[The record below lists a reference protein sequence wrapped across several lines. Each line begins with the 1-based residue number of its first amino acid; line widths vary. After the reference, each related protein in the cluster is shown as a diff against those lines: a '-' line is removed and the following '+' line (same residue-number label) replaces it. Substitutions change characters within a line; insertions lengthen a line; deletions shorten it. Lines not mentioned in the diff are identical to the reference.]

1 MILFLA
7 AMSSADFTALDIALQ
22 QCKREV
28 INPMFAAEAERRSA
42 FMTEAFREQE
52 AIVAER
58 LDIAAKKRAIRAG
71 DPQAKGAETDAQLN
85 ARGLNVEDRQRA
97 LNDRRMLE
105 GMRVDT
111 MDAKRRYYLAR
122 CANGKD

>member
-1 MILFLA
+1 
-7 AMSSADFTALDIALQ
+7 
-22 QCKREV
+22 
-28 INPMFAAEAERRSA
+28 
-42 FMTEAFREQE
+42 MTEAFREQE

-111 MDAKRRYYLAR
+111 MDARVGLA
-122 CANGKD
+122 CGVDA